1 MEPLRVGMLGLGT
14 VGGGVARLLSGE
26 GERIARRAGR
36 PIQLTTIVVRD
47 PKRPRAIAPP
57 PGTRLTDDPRA
68 VLDNPELDVVV
79 EVAGGIE
86 PARGWMM
93 AALRNGKDVV
103 TANKALL
110 AEHGADLMAEAG
122 RTGRALA
129 FEASVGGGV
138 PVIHALTVALTANRV
153 DALAA
158 ILNGTCNSILTEMTE
173 SGRSYRD
180 ALALAQA
187 QGFAE
192 ADPTLDVDGTDTA
205 HKLAILAWLAFD
217 HRIGPASIPRR
228 GIDTLDEL
236 DLRFAAELGYAV
248 KLLAWAERR
257 EGTVAPRVAPT
268 LVKRGTPLA
277 EIRGPFNAI
286 RIVGDAVGEV
296 VLTGQG
302 AGASPTASAVV
313 GDLIDVATGRA
324 RLTTRFLASPPSA
337 VPSRTASAQVV
348 DAAIQD
354 PRRRH
359 YLRFGI
365 LDQPGVL
372 GRIALILG
380 QHGISIASVIQHDP
394 GEKLP
399 EDSGEVVVPLVVM
412 THLAR
417 ESALERALE
426 QIDRLDC
433 VRAPSLQ
440 LPVLD

>member
-1 MEPLRVGMLGLGT
+1 MFGFGT
-14 VGGGVARLLSGE
+14 VGGGVARLLSEE

-36 PIQLTTIVVRD
+36 PIHLNIIVVRD
-47 PKRPRAIAPP
+47 PKRSRSAAVP

-68 VLDNPELDVVV
+68 VLDHPELDVVV
-79 EVAGGIE
+79 EVAGGID
-86 PARGWMM
+86 PAREWLTQ
-93 AALRNGKDVV
+93 ALRGGKHVV

-122 RTGRALA
+122 KAGRALA

-138 PVIHALTVALTANRV
+138 PVIQALTVALTANRV

-158 ILNGTCNSILTEMTE
+158 ILNGTCNSILTERTE
-173 SGRSYRD
+173 SGRSYQD
-180 ALALAQA
+180 ALARAQA

-205 HKLAILAWLAFD
+205 HKLAILTWLAFD

-236 DLRFAAELGYAV
+236 DLRFATELGYAV

-286 RIVGDAVGEV
+286 RIVGDAVSEV

-302 AGASPTASAVV
+302 AGGSPTASAVV

-324 RLTTRFLASPPSA
+324 GLTTRCLASPSPTPA
-337 VPSRTASAQVV
+337 MGNPASPTDRV
-348 DAAIQD
+348 AIQD

-359 YLRFGI
+359 YLRFAI
-365 LDQPGVL
+365 QDQPGVL

-394 GEKLP
+394 GEKRP
-399 EDSGEVVVPLVVM
+399 DEGREVIVPLVVM
-412 THLAR
+412 THLAG
-417 ESALERALE
+417 ESALDRALE
-426 QIDRLDC
+426 EIDRLAST
-433 VRAPSLQ
+433 RAPSLR